1 MVSLTQLEVLV
12 AVVDAGGFSGAAKRL
27 YMSQPSVSNHVR
39 SLESSLGVQLVQRT
53 SQGARSTPAGEAVVE
68 QAREVLHLLRRIE
81 HMAAS
86 YRGPRVGRL
95 VVAGTTTLGTYLLPQ
110 LIADFA
116 RVAPKVECQIRVGNE
131 DTVEGWLVRGEVA
144 LALCVGDP
152 REEQLVAEPMFD
164 EKMMLVAVADSPLAG
179 RALVPDDLAG
189 ERFLMR
195 EVGSATRR
203 QQEAAL
209 VSWGLAGV
217 DQWDLWGPDTL
228 KEGVAAGL
236 GLALLSEHV
245 TARERAGGLLTQ
257 LSVEPAA
264 PSRTVAL
271 VHRADRV
278 LTPPEEAFAAQIRA
292 IGSWP
297 DRPEHHTGATADRSA
312 HPRTV
317 GGDGPGQ

>member
-1 MVSLTQLEVLV
+1 MASLTQLEVLV
-12 AVVDAGGFSGAAKRL
+12 AVIDAGGFSGAAKRL

-39 SLESSLGVQLVQRT
+39 NLESSLGVQLVQRT
-53 SQGARSTPAGEAVVE
+53 TQGARCTPAGEAVAE
-68 QAREVLHLLRRIE
+68 QAREVLALLHRIE
-81 HMAAS
+81 HTAAS
-86 YRGPRVGRL
+86 YQGPRAGRL

-110 LIADFA
+110 LVADFA
-116 RVAPKVECQIRVGNE
+116 RAAPKVECQIRVGNE

-144 LALCVGDP
+144 LGLCVGSP
-152 REEQLVAEPMFD
+152 REEQLVAEPMF
-164 EKMMLVAVADSPLAG
+164 EEAMLLVAMADSPLAG
-179 RALVPDDLAG
+179 RALGPRDLAG

-209 VSWGLAGV
+209 ASWGLAGA

-228 KEGVAAGL
+228 KEAVYAGL

-245 TARERAGGLLTQ
+245 TARERASGLLAQ
-257 LSVEPAA
+257 LSVEPPA

-271 VHRADRV
+271 VRRADRV
-278 LTPPEEAFAAQIRA
+278 LTPPEEAFLAQLRA

-297 DRPEHHTGATADRSA
+297 S
-312 HPRTV
+312 
-317 GGDGPGQ
+317 